1 MSAAIGALKSST
13 SDPLTRHAR
22 AETGRPSLCTINS
35 RLVLM
40 RIHHLG
46 IAVESL
52 EAAIPV
58 FETLLGKE
66 PASRESVDDQ
76 KVRVAVFE
84 VGESRIEL
92 LEASAPDSPI
102 ARFMSKRG
110 PGIHHLTLTVPDLE
124 AKGVRLI
131 DREPRVGAGKERI
144 AFLHPSTTAGVL
156 IELIEEHN
164 NQSLSG
170 GGTK

>member
-1 MSAAIGALKSST
+1 
-13 SDPLTRHAR
+13 
-22 AETGRPSLCTINS
+22 
-35 RLVLM
+35 M

-46 IAVESL
+46 IAVKSL
-52 EAAIPV
+52 EEAIPV

-92 LEASAPDSPI
+92 LESSAPDSPI

-110 PGIHHLTLTVPDLE
+110 PGIHHLTLTVPDLARSLRDLE

-131 DREPRVGAGKERI
+131 DREPRVGAGNERI
-144 AFLHPSTTAGVL
+144 AFLHPSSTAGVL
-156 IELIEEHN
+156 IELVEEKDK
-164 NQSLSG
+164 QRLGSE
-170 GGTK
+170 KAK